1 MDVAFGGRG
10 KLDMPSP
17 HPLSAACFQREDVPA
32 GRCPTTLD
40 HLWGTTLF
48 FSLPSSFFYGGFS
61 LWRAADPDRCSK
73 RDPRSSAL

>member
-48 FSLPSSFFYGGFS
+48 FFFSPFVILLRRFFS
-61 LWRAADPDRCSK
+61 LARCGS
-73 RDPRSSAL
+73 